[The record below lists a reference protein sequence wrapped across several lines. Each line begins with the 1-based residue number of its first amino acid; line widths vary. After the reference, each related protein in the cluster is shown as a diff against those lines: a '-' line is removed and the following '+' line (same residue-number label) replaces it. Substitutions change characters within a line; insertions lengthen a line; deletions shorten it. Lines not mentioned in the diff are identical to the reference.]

1 MFKFIKLFQRSFL
14 LGLVFYTAAAI
25 AQTQTVGTTVNSPTA
40 FDSYTLIYTYNSP
53 TVYLINNCGQKIH
66 QWTTSGNTL
75 IAYLQP
81 NGDLIKTSID
91 PATVFVGGGSQGFI
105 ERYSWSGALQWKYKL
120 SNDTMTLH
128 HDIEIMPNGNILCN
142 VWKKIPAPQVRNM
155 GRDPNNEMGL
165 GEIWDDLVLEL
176 QPTGTTGANIVWQ
189 WKASEHIVQDIDEK
203 LPNYG
208 IVASSPELLNL
219 NYRPE
224 GIGTF
229 KDWLHFN
236 SVSYNAELDQIALSG
251 HTFDEIYIIDHGTTS
266 SQSSGHVG
274 GAQGKGGDI
283 LYRWGNPAAYNQGGD
298 TDQVFNGQHDPH
310 WLQYGDYT
318 NSIITFNNMAGPNY
332 SAIDIIT
339 PSWDGTKYTLGSNG
353 KYSPSAP
360 DFRFTKKVPQ
370 EFFSGIMAAATVLP
384 NGNLYFTEATKGKY
398 TEYDLSA
405 DSVVWEY
412 TNPMKNSNFTKQ
424 GDAPSLNVTF
434 RTYKYGKDYSAFT
447 GRTLT
452 PGLPLEVDPW
462 PTACNGIDTTT
473 HQDTT
478 QQDTT
483 VKDTSSAGFNAIA
496 MEIHTVVYP
505 NPSSGK
511 FTLKGL
517 QNLTAIE
524 VRDVLGRTVYQSN
537 VISASHPIVIDL
549 SKNPPGTYYAICDYG
564 GFQVIKKCILIREQ
578 NNQ

>member
-1 MFKFIKLFQRSFL
+1 MITFLKLLHRSVL
-14 LGLVFYTAAAI
+14 IGLSLFTTAAI

-274 GAQGKGGDI
+274 GTQGKGGDL

-310 WLQYGDYT
+310 WIQYGDYT
-318 NSIITFNNMAGPNY
+318 NSIITFNNMAAPNY

-339 PSWDGTKYTLGSNG
+339 PSWDGMKYTLGSNG

-434 RTYKYGKDYSAFT
+434 RTYKYSKDYSAFT

-483 VKDTSSAGFNAIA
+483 IKDSSNLGMNQIA
-496 MEIHTVVYP
+496 FEIGTTIYP
-505 NPSSGK
+505 NPSSSVINIDYPGDLQLILFNFLGQQLLSSSSK
-511 FTLKGL
+511 TLNIS
-517 QNLTAIE
+517 NLKQGTYILKIK
-524 VRDVLGRTVYQSN
+524 D
-537 VISASHPIVIDL
+537 
-549 SKNPPGTYYAICDYG
+549 SKNTINN
-564 GFQVIKKCILIREQ
+564 FKIIKQ
-578 NNQ
+578 

>member
-1 MFKFIKLFQRSFL
+1 MILSIKLFQRSFL
-14 LGLVFYTAAAI
+14 LGLVLCTAAAI

-274 GAQGKGGDI
+274 GTQGKGGDL

-310 WLQYGDYT
+310 WIQHGDYT

-452 PGLPLEVDPW
+452 PGLPLELDPW

-483 VKDTSSAGFNAIA
+483 VKDTSHAGFNAIA
-496 MEIHTVVYP
+496 MDIHTVVYP

-511 FTLKGL
+511 FTVNGL

-537 VISASHPIVIDL
+537 VISLSNLIFIDL
-549 SKNPPGTYYAICDYG
+549 SKNPPGTYYSICDYG
-564 GFQVIKKCILIREQ
+564 GLQVIKKCILIREQ
-578 NNQ
+578 NN

>member
-1 MFKFIKLFQRSFL
+1 MITFLKLLHRSVL
-14 LGLVFYTAAAI
+14 IGLSLFTTAAI

-91 PATVFVGGGSQGFI
+91 PSTVFVGGGSQGFI
-105 ERYSWSGALQWKYKL
+105 ERYNWSGALQWKYKL

-128 HDIEIMPNGNILCN
+128 HDIEIMSNGNILCN

-155 GRDPNNEMGL
+155 GRDPNNKMGL

-176 QPTGTTGANIVWQ
+176 QPTGTTGADLVWQ
-189 WKASEHIVQDIDEK
+189 WKASEHIVQDIDTK

-208 IVASSPELLNL
+208 EVANAPELLNL

-251 HTFDEIYIIDHGTTS
+251 HTFDEIYIIDHSTS
-266 SQSSGHVG
+266 NSQSSGHFG

-298 TDQVFNGQHDPH
+298 TDQVFNGQHDAH
-310 WLQYGDYT
+310 WVKNGDFT
-318 NSIITFNNMAGPNY
+318 NSLIIFNNMAGSNF
-332 SAIDIIT
+332 SAVDIIT
-339 PSWDGTKYTLGSNG
+339 PSWDGMGYTLGSNG
-353 KYSPSAP
+353 RYTPSEP
-360 DFRFTKKVPQ
+360 DFRFTKEISQ
-370 EFFSGIMAAATVLP
+370 DFFSGIMSSAEILP
-384 NGNLYFTEATKGKY
+384 TGNLYFTEATKGKY
-398 TEYDLSA
+398 TEYDLKA

-412 TNPMKNSNFTKQ
+412 TNPMTNSSFTKQ

-434 RTYKYGKDYSAFT
+434 RTYKYSKDYSAFT

-452 PGLPLEVDPW
+452 PGLPLELDPW

-473 HQDTT
+473 NQDTT
-478 QQDTT
+478 NQDTT
-483 VKDTSSAGFNAIA
+483 IKDSSNLGLNKITF
-496 MEIHTVVYP
+496 EIGTTIYP

-517 QNLTAIE
+517 QNTQAVE
-524 VRDVLGRTVYQSN
+524 VRNILGDIIYMNNNIDQN
-537 VISASHPIVIDL
+537 KELIVDL
-549 SKNPPGTYYAICDYG
+549 RDFSEGTYFIT
-564 GFQVIKKCILIREQ
+564 FLSHTTKVTRRLVLLQP
-578 NNQ
+578 